1 MTAETQAA
9 THERILEVA
18 QELLAAKGFEATTTR
33 DIAHG
38 AEIAVGTLF
47 NYFTT
52 KEAIV
57 ATLAAEA
64 VAGAHRKFGR
74 GNFEAD
80 SFEEELFAFV
90 AAGLRKLKPLRQH
103 LPVVLE
109 TALSP
114 LVLAG
119 EDDGQSL
126 RVSHLEAV
134 LRLAN
139 KHGVKD
145 LSPVALQIYWSLY
158 TGLLLFW
165 ANDKSPRQED
175 TLALLDHSLEM
186 FVSWL
191 NSRLDDSLIK
201 LPNKKELHYANHC

>member
-1 MTAETQAA
+1 MRVTAETQAA
-9 THERILEVA
+9 TRERILEVA

-64 VAGAHRKFGR
+64 VAGAHREFAR
-74 GNFEAD
+74 GDFEAD

-201 LPNKKELHYANHC
+201 LPNK